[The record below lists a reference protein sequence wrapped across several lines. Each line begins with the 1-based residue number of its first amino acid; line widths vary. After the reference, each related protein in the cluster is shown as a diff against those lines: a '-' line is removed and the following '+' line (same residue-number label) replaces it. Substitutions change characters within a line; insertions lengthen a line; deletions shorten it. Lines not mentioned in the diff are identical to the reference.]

1 MVITPLIE
9 GGVSEIVRA
18 IESGFDMIV
27 IDTFSAALGEADQLD
42 AVQMNKVFR
51 ELQKL
56 TILHDVCIVLI
67 DHHRKS
73 SGFVPSPIDDVMGA
87 TAKAAVA
94 DAALGLYR
102 SQGKKETILRVIG
115 RDIEESE
122 FALQFEPVTCC
133 WQFLG
138 EAGAIREDTA
148 KGDVIRAIEEIELMG
163 ELPTT
168 TRIANHLDLNKGHI
182 SRTLAKLV
190 QDGQV
195 KRGDRQGREIPYRLA
210 EMLGNEG
217 NDGNNQG

>member
-1 MVITPLIE
+1 MT
-9 GGVSEIVRA
+9 EIF
-18 IESGFDMIV
+18 G
-27 IDTFSAALGEADQLD
+27 
-42 AVQMNKVFR
+42 K
-51 ELQKL
+51 LQRL

-102 SQGKKETILRVIG
+102 SQGKKETTLRVIG

-138 EAGAIREDTA
+138 EAGSIREDTA

-163 ELPTT
+163 QLPTT
-168 TRIANHLDLNKGHI
+168 TRIANHLDLNKGHV

-195 KRGDRQGREIPYRLA
+195 RRGDRQGREIPYRLA
-210 EMLGNEG
+210 EMLGNDG